1 MSFDPAT
8 RHQPCRDADEA
19 IRTRQSIRAFLPDKP
34 VPRAT
39 VEEILRVAARAPSG
53 TNIQPWKVHVLAG
66 AKKAELTRRILAA
79 FDDPEEAKKH
89 TREYAYYPEKWVS
102 PYVDRRRKI
111 GWDMY
116 GLLGIGKGDFA
127 KTHAQHARNY
137 MFFDAPVGM
146 MITMDR
152 IMERGSLI
160 DVGMFLQS
168 LMVAARARWSAGCRS
183 ATRTRRR
190 GSTRWS
196 PSASRSTGSRRSR
209 ASDAPQDAISAAI
222 SASSRAMLPGSAA
235 LADWWPQ
242 SVSSPTKRA
251 PGIRSAAQRAAS
263 AGL

>member
-19 IRTRQSIRAFLPDKP
+19 IRTRQSIRAFLPDRP

-89 TREYAYYPEKWVS
+89 TREYAYYPERWVS

-168 LMVAARARWSAGCRS
+168 LMVAARARGLDTCPQAAFLEFHRIIAEVVGIADNEMLVCGMSLGYADPEARINTLVTEREPVDGF
-183 ATRTRRR
+183 ATFQ
-190 GSTRWS
+190 GF
-196 PSASRSTGSRRSR
+196 
-209 ASDAPQDAISAAI
+209 
-222 SASSRAMLPGSAA
+222 
-235 LADWWPQ
+235 
-242 SVSSPTKRA
+242 
-251 PGIRSAAQRAAS
+251 
-263 AGL
+263 

>member
-168 LMVAARARWSAGCRS
+168 LMVAARARGLDTCPQAAFLEFHRIIAEVVGIADNEMLVCGMSLGYADPEARINTLVTEREPVDGF
-183 ATRTRRR
+183 ATFQ
-190 GSTRWS
+190 GF
-196 PSASRSTGSRRSR
+196 
-209 ASDAPQDAISAAI
+209 
-222 SASSRAMLPGSAA
+222 
-235 LADWWPQ
+235 
-242 SVSSPTKRA
+242 
-251 PGIRSAAQRAAS
+251 
-263 AGL
+263 